1 MYKSG
6 KNSSEKLAYKKIKTH
21 EKKYIFMIAKNGY
34 AQKLVPTSYVKVTFV
49 RNYKNM
55 KCQIIEQ
62 KKNNIQISET
72 PMSV

>member
-1 MYKSG
+1 
-6 KNSSEKLAYKKIKTH
+6 
-21 EKKYIFMIAKNGY
+21 MIAKNGY